1 VVGYLLSNADN
12 NHQQSTP
19 FFVGANVVEFK
30 KLQRIG
36 LKPNGIDFWLSLW
49 IFNQL
54 PLSPVGGF

>member
-12 NHQQSTP
+12 NHQQRTP
-19 FFVGANVVEFK
+19 FLVEFK